1 MRVQERRREGGKK
14 KERASHT
21 HTCIHTHQDHE
32 YTSELKYQQTFYICL
47 RLMKYVTK

>member
-1 MRVQERRREGGKK
+1 MRDAREQEREPH
-14 KERASHT
+14 AYT
-21 HTCIHTHQDHE
+21 HTHQDHK